1 MYQILLLILIFII
14 LSRFELKYII
24 LSSIIIFLYIV
35 YYKSSNVV
43 NNKYSYNISY
53 LLNKLKEYRNIND
66 IEFRYGMKYY
76 SLFTDITN
84 NIINNQYDNPYK
96 KYESAEE
103 LLYLS
108 IDHFKSLIIKSDDK
122 ELKIY
127 IDSLFKESLS
137 ILKKISK
144 ILNKSWEDSPN
155 MTKKEIIFDP
165 PKPYNTSFILKN

>member
-1 MYQILLLILIFII
+1 MYQILLLIFIFII

-35 YYKSSNVV
+35 YYKSSNVI

-108 IDHFKSLIIKSDDK
+108 IDHFKSLI
-122 ELKIY
+122 
-127 IDSLFKESLS
+127 
-137 ILKKISK
+137 
-144 ILNKSWEDSPN
+144 
-155 MTKKEIIFDP
+155 
-165 PKPYNTSFILKN
+165 